1 MIEAPL
7 MTSVSSIRSYERA
20 DLDLDNRLP
29 SLARRFPCLAGAGG
43 LEPWDP
49 AAFHAWIA
57 ERGEGGP
64 AWHAGLL
71 LLNLWGEGSWPAFDL
86 LAAARAWD
94 DPDKQMFVNWL
105 RVWKFDAAPR

>member
-1 MIEAPL
+1 

-20 DLDLDNRLP
+20 DLDLGGRLP
-29 SLARRFPCLAGAGG
+29 SLARRFPSLKGAGG
-43 LEPWDP
+43 LEPWNP

-57 ERGEGGP
+57 ERGEGGA

-71 LLNLWGEGSWPAFDL
+71 LLNLWGAGPWPPFDL
-86 LAAARAWD
+86 LAAARVWED
-94 DPDKQMFVNWL
+94 GDKQMFVNWL